1 LLTKGLK
8 LNYKLNYKGGIKM
21 AIKEISLIYLTLSGD
36 KAKRAQTVK
45 DKSKLSHPAIYMT
58 GVDEVEKKINK
69 ERGLK

>member
-1 LLTKGLK
+1 
-8 LNYKLNYKGGIKM
+8 M
-21 AIKEISLIYLTLSGD
+21 AIKELSLIYLTLSGD